1 MKAQM
6 KFQKILS
13 LVTLILAAVVF
24 VFAISFFTGN
34 ISAILNYSSRYNGGM
49 YKGADVFIDAGQAFV
64 SALEIMVIVYLV
76 VIALSYIMGNNS
88 RRNYYIT
95 NYVATGLVVAMAAVV
110 ALYGLIM
117 MIVLIN
123 AFYNQVDWA
132 KMQELRDIY
141 SWNPKFQT
149 EVGKEPTMFIIG
161 IVIFLLVL
169 VNCLAWVYNL
179 IWKIKLMKGE
189 KELLEKGLQKEV
201 A

>member
-13 LVTLILAAVVF
+13 LITLILAAIVF

-34 ISAILNYSSRYNGGM
+34 LADIMSYGSRYVDGA
-49 YKGADVFIDAGQAFV
+49 YDGADVFIDAGQAFV

-110 ALYGLIM
+110 ALYGIIM